1 MPRLTLND
9 LEHPDRIPQR
19 RIQEENV
26 FYGDAYCANE
36 TKQKSVDKLRKNLLK
51 AAAASPQAS
60 PQPQQCTI
68 EIDSL
73 VSMTPTFPPGKTR
86 ADLIRVIL
94 EFFDPP
100 T

>member
-51 AAAASPQAS
+51 AAAASPQ
-60 PQPQQCTI
+60 QCTI

>member
-51 AAAASPQAS
+51 AAAS
-60 PQPQQCTI
+60 PQPASQQCTI